1 MAYVGV
7 IGPASPHVE
16 SAREVADLLVRAAA
30 YVPAEQLGS
39 TDDCGFSPFSA
50 DPKPLG
56 GLPDLV
62 CGIAF
67 RKIRSRVEGTYLAA
81 EEIGIA

>member
-7 IGPASPHVE
+7 TDPASPHVE
-16 SAREVADLLVRAAA
+16 SVPEVADLLIRAAGFI
-30 YVPAEQLGS
+30 PAEQLGS

-50 DPKPLG
+50 DPRPLR
-56 GLPDLV
+56 GLPDLAR
-62 CGIAF
+62 GIAF

-81 EEIGIA
+81 EKIGIA